1 VIRKNFPVFSLF
13 NRETGG
19 DGFARDSLLLD
30 SGRPQAP
37 ITELGG
43 TGRVHDW
50 SLSRKIVAEASR
62 PVFLAGG
69 IRPENAAEAY
79 RQVRPFGIDL
89 CTGVRRGGRLDAER
103 LSGLFAALAP
113 TAP

>member
-1 VIRKNFPVFSLF
+1 V
-13 NRETGG
+13 
-19 DGFARDSLLLD
+19 
-30 SGRPQAP
+30 
-37 ITELGG
+37 
-43 TGRVHDW
+43 
-50 SLSRKIVAEASR
+50 SR

-113 TAP
+113 PAP